1 MVVNFYGSIYFCHKS
16 ELILS
21 TKNKFINGY
30 LMR

>member
-1 MVVNFYGSIYFCHKS
+1 MVVNFNSSIYFCHKS

>member
-1 MVVNFYGSIYFCHKS
+1 MIREINHSIYFCHNGNV
-16 ELILS
+16 IIS